1 MMTTH
6 TSANL
11 HQQVIKLVMDQVD
24 VAEEQITLDSDFS
37 TELGFDSLTLIE
49 FVMSIE
55 EQFGISVPDDE
66 AEQIKT
72 VRQAID
78 KIELAL
84 AKQAA

>member
-1 MMTTH
+1 
-6 TSANL
+6 
-11 HQQVIKLVMDQVD
+11 MDQVD